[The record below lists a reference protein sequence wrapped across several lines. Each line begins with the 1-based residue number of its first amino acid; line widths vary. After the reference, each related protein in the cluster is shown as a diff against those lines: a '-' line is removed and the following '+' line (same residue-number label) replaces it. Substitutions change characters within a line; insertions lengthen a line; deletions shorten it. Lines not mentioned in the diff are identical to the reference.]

1 MAAPADPTT
10 NQAAAAPG
18 SPAEKASRTKRRLLG
33 ASIAGLALAA
43 GALTVAAPSPDTAGA
58 QAPAPPAGQIVIFET
73 ESTALSTGYDP
84 QACNN
89 APALAHTITN
99 HTDKPITLY
108 ADDRC
113 GVPLVDVAPGFG
125 SHVAPGQSF
134 SESFDETVSD
144 VTEGATDGVV
154 E

>member
-1 MAAPADPTT
+1 MTTSTDPTI
-10 NQAAAAPG
+10 NQPTAAG
-18 SPAEKASRTKRRLLG
+18 SPAQKTPRTKRRLLG
-33 ASIAGLALAA
+33 ASIASLALAA
-43 GALTVAAPSPDTAGA
+43 GALTIATPSPDAAGA
-58 QAPAPPAGQIVIFET
+58 QAAAPPAGQIVIFET
-73 ESTALSTGYDP
+73 EATALSTGYDP

-99 HTDKPITLY
+99 HTDKPITLF

-134 SESFDETVSD
+134 ADISDETLAD
-144 VTEGATDGVV
+144 VTEGAADGVP